1 MVIVVNNRDYYEVLG
16 VRKNATKSEMK
27 KTYRQLARKFHP
39 DVNPGD
45 KGAEERFK
53 EISEAY
59 AVLSD
64 PEQRKKYDT
73 VGHAAFGPGRDPSA
87 VEEERGKKKKKGVI
101 REYTEAIL
109 FALLLA
115 LFLRAF
121 VIQAFKIPSG
131 SMKETLQIGDHILV
145 NKLFY
150 RTWTKYDLAEMFEV
164 VPILGDVIESLTDVL
179 PFDYNFR
186 FKKVGRGDVV
196 VFKYPRDESR
206 DFIKRIIGM
215 PGEIVM
221 VRGKEVLIN
230 GRVIDEPYA
239 KYDEVGKQGN
249 FASRG
254 HFGPV
259 RVPKHHFF
267 MLGDNRDN
275 SLDSRAW
282 GFLRMDKIRGE
293 AFLIYWSCIK
303 PGFLCLI
310 PSNVRWDRF
319 IKMLF

>member
-1 MVIVVNNRDYYEVLG
+1 MNNRDYYEVLG
-16 VRKNATKSEMK
+16 VRKNATKSELK
-27 KTYRQLARKFHP
+27 KTYRQLTRKFHS
-39 DVNPGD
+39 DVNSDD
-45 KGAEERFK
+45 KGAEERF
-53 EISEAY
+53 EEVRNAY
-59 AVLSD
+59 EVLSD
-64 PEQRKKYDT
+64 PEQRKKYDMEWEE
-73 VGHAAFGPGRDPSA
+73 AFGPGLDPSA
-87 VEEERGKKKKKGVI
+87 VEEERGKEKKKKGVV

-109 FALLLA
+109 LALLLA

-121 VIQAFKIPSG
+121 IIQAFKIPSG

-164 VPILGDVIESLTDVL
+164 VPIVGDVIESLTELL
-179 PFDYNFR
+179 PFNYNFR

-206 DFIKRIIGM
+206 DFIKRVIGM
-215 PGEIVM
+215 PGETVV

-249 FASRG
+249 FATRG
-254 HFGPV
+254 RFGPV
-259 RVPKHHFF
+259 RVPEGHFF

-303 PGFLCLI
+303 PGILCLN
-310 PSNVRWDRF
+310 PSNVRWNRF
-319 IKMLF
+319 SKILH